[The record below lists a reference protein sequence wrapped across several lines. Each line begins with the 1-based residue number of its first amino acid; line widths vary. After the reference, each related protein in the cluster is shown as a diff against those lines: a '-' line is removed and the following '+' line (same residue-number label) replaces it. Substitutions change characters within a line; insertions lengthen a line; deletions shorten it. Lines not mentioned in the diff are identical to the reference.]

1 MGPVRI
7 AIFGMRCAF
16 TDAVVTQLL
25 MEEPATQESSVEI
38 AAVVIAMPELG
49 TIAPVFAG
57 IDPMRADSHAE
68 SMRVMGSRS
77 QLRDPGF
84 RSWLESLRLDA
95 VVVACFPWRIPAWV
109 RALAPAGCLNV
120 HPSLLPDG
128 RGPEPLFWAFRWGL
142 AVTGVTIHLIDSGWD
157 TGPIVARRALAIP
170 EMATVPELERSL
182 AEMGGDLLREVLPRA
197 RAGSLAATP
206 QDPDTGR
213 YAPFP
218 AEQDLHIDTSRDAAD
233 AARFI
238 RAVVPTYGPVT
249 VRVLTTGHQ
258 YAVSDVVADRPPD
271 TDAPPARQDGP
282 SLTIAF
288 AGGTLLLRAATA
300 PVSPLYLH
308 PVRSPR
314 D

>member
-1 MGPVRI
+1 MAEATGPVRI
-7 AIFGMRCAF
+7 AVFGMRCAF
-16 TDAVVTQLL
+16 TDAVVARLL
-25 MEEPATQESSVEI
+25 ADDPDAGNMPVEI
-38 AAVVIAMPELG
+38 AAFVIAMPGLG
-49 TIAPVFAG
+49 ALHTRLLGREQGAG
-57 IDPMRADSHAE
+57 EIRILGDR
-68 SMRVMGSRS
+68 SRLGEGD
-77 QLRDPGF
+77 LRG
-84 RSWLESLRLDA
+84 WLESLELDA
-95 VVVACFPWRIPAWV
+95 VVVACFPWKIPDWV

-142 AVTGVTIHLIDSGWD
+142 AETGVSIHQIDSGWD
-157 TGPIVARRALAIP
+157 TGPILAQRALAIP
-170 EMATVPELERSL
+170 DTATVPSLERSL
-182 AEMGGDLLREVLPRA
+182 AEIGGELLREVLPQA
-197 RAGSLAATP
+197 RMGALAATP
-206 QDPDTGR
+206 QDPDAGR

-218 AEQDLHIDTSRDAAD
+218 AEEDLQIHTSWTAAD

-249 VRVLTTGHQ
+249 VRVLATGHQ
-258 YAVSDVVADRPPD
+258 SAVSDVVAVRPPD
-271 TDAPPARQDGP
+271 ADAPPARQDGP

-288 AGGTLLLRAATA
+288 AGGTLLLRTATA